1 MPAGV
6 GQDPSTA
13 PPSPQGGGAV
23 PSGGAAAAGPETTG
37 TLPPTGGAGAIDKGI
52 PAQGLEAMGREIGRK
67 VVGALHFGRVMFDP
81 YSEEAKAFDTAIR
94 ALIKHFKPDGDVAK
108 SGKMPQLNQIGQG
121 QGGPQGGGPPQ
132 TAGPMPQ
139 PPTGP
144 IPSLAGANV

>member
-1 MPAGV
+1 MPNGV

-13 PPSPQGGGAV
+13 PPPTGGAV

-37 TLPPTGGAGAIDKGI
+37 MLPPTGGAGAIDQGV

-94 ALIKHFKPDGDVAK
+94 ALIKHFKPDSEVAK
-108 SGKMPQLNQIGQG
+108 GGKMPQLNQVGAGQ
-121 QGGPQGGGPPQ
+121 PQGGPPQ

-144 IPSLAGANV
+144 IPSLAGANA

>member
-1 MPAGV
+1 MPPGG

-13 PPSPQGGGAV
+13 PQSGQPPDGAV
-23 PSGGAAAAGPETTG
+23 PSGGAAAPGPETTG
-37 TLPPTGGAGAIDKGI
+37 TLPPTGGAGAIDKSV
-52 PAQGLEAMGREIGRK
+52 PAQGLEAFGREIGRK

-94 ALIKHFKPDGDVAK
+94 ALIKHFKPDSDVAK
-108 SGKMPQLNQIGQG
+108 SGKMPQLNQIPQG
-121 QGGPQGGGPPQ
+121 QGAPQ

-144 IPSLAGANV
+144 IPALSGGNI